1 MAENQQAM
9 FGHKVIFL
17 NPDFGG
23 HGEVF
28 KKLAEDEYEVYFI
41 ENYRDA
47 KNVLREY
54 KDSICIVYADEALTK
69 RKMINFI
76 VSCAKDDSL
85 NSTIFYL
92 ISSDLNIKEKKAL
105 EEAKP
110 CFDSVITFNPRTAFL
125 IQAIE
130 LQLEEKNAK
139 GRRQYVRVSCAED
152 KDAIALAEMEG
163 RLYKFKM
170 HDISI
175 VGSACA
181 VESKFAQF
189 FQKGTVIPSVNFSL
203 AGKQIAVGEVAV
215 YATFTAGGVEK
226 LVLLFKNPLGG
237 ENRDFVHNYI
247 REKFD
252 SDIHAIIKT
261 HPRDQEDYSKD
272 FAKAEGDSEAQ

>member
-17 NPDFGG
+17 NPDFPG

-41 ENYRDA
+41 DNYRDA

-54 KDSICIVYADEALTK
+54 KDSICIVYADEATAK

-76 VSCAKDDSL
+76 VSCSKDGSL
-85 NSTIFYL
+85 ASTIFYL
-92 ISSDLNIKEKKAL
+92 LTSDLNIKEKKAF

-110 CFDSVITFNPRTAFL
+110 CFESVIAFNPRTAFL
-125 IQAIE
+125 TQAIE

-139 GRRQYVRVSCAED
+139 GRRQYVRVSCADDRE
-152 KDAIALAEMEG
+152 AIALAEMDG

-175 VGSACA
+175 VGTACA
-181 VESKFAQF
+181 VEPKFAQL
-189 FQKGTVIPSVNFSL
+189 FQKGTVISSMNFSL
-203 AGKQIAVGEVAV
+203 AGKQISVGEVAV

-226 LVLLFKNPLGG
+226 LVLLFKNPLSG
-237 ENRDFVHNYI
+237 ENKDFVHKYI

-252 SDIHAIIKT
+252 SDINAIIKS
-261 HPRDQEDYSKD
+261 HPRDEEDYSKA
-272 FAKAEGDSEAQ
+272 FAEGENEAQ

>member
-28 KKLAEDEYEVYFI
+28 KKLTEDEYEIYFI

-54 KDSICIVYADEALTK
+54 KDSICIVYADESATK
-69 RKMINFI
+69 RKMINFM
-76 VSCAKDDSL
+76 VSCAKDESL

-92 ISSDLNIKEKKAL
+92 ITSDLNVKEKKAL
-105 EEAKP
+105 EGAKP
-110 CFDSVITFNPRTAFL
+110 CFESEIKFNPRTLFL
-125 IQAIE
+125 IQDIE
-130 LQLEEKNAK
+130 RILEEKNAK

-152 KDAIALAEMEG
+152 SDAVALAEING
-163 RLYKFKM
+163 RLYKLKM

-181 VESKFAQF
+181 IEPKFAQF
-189 FQKGTVIPSVNFSL
+189 FPKGTVIPSVNFTL
-203 AGKQIAVGEVAV
+203 AGKQIPVGEVAV
-215 YATFTAGGVEK
+215 YATFTAGPVEK
-226 LVLLFKNPLGG
+226 LVLLFQSQLVG
-237 ENRDFVHNYI
+237 ENKDFVHKYI

-252 SDIHAIIKT
+252 DAIHTIIKSR
-261 HPRDQEDYSKD
+261 PRDEEDYSKD
-272 FAKAEGDSEAQ
+272 FEKNEEAEQ

>member
-1 MAENQQAM
+1 MAEDQQAM

-17 NPDFGG
+17 NPDFTG

-41 ENYRDA
+41 DDYRDA

-54 KDSICIVYADEALTK
+54 KNSICIVYADDSTTK
-69 RKMINFI
+69 RAMINLM
-76 VSCAKDDSL
+76 VSCAKDESL
-85 NSTIFYL
+85 SSTIFYM
-92 ISSDLNIKEKKAL
+92 ITSDLNIKEKKAL
-105 EEAKP
+105 EGAKP
-110 CFDSVITFNPRTAFL
+110 CFESVIAMNPRTAFL

-130 LQLEEKNAK
+130 ARLEEKNAK
-139 GRRQYVRVSCAED
+139 GRRQYVRVSCADD
-152 KDAIALAEMEG
+152 KEAIALAEKDG

-189 FQKGTVIPSVNFSL
+189 FQKGTVISSVNFTL

-215 YATFTAGGVEK
+215 YTTFAAGSVEK
-226 LVLLFKNPLGG
+226 LILLFKNPLSG
-237 ENRDFVHNYI
+237 ENKDFVHNYI

-252 SDIHAIIKT
+252 SDIHTIIKSR
-261 HPRDQEDYSKD
+261 PRDEENYTKA
-272 FAKAEGDSEAQ
+272 FAEGENEAQ

>member
-54 KDSICIVYADEALTK
+54 KDSICIVYADEAMTK

-76 VSCAKDDSL
+76 ISCAKDESL

-92 ISSDLNIKEKKAL
+92 ITSDLNIKEKKAL

-139 GRRQYVRVSCAED
+139 GRRQYARVSCAED

-215 YATFTAGGVEK
+215 YATFNAGGSEK

-237 ENRDFVHNYI
+237 ENKDFVHNYI

-252 SDIHAIIKT
+252 GDILTIIKSR
-261 HPRDQEDYSKD
+261 PRDQEDYSKD
-272 FAKAEGDSEAQ
+272 FSKKDSEEQ